1 MAAFWEK
8 VRVPFEVEFVNEYS
22 NVTGSFAEAATDP
35 VYIESSSVEKKLWA
49 KVNANGT
56 EGPPPPPP
64 PPQDEISNKQNR
76 NFIDF
81 ILLLYK
87 KRESKPSF

>member
-1 MAAFWEK
+1 MAKWPAYGRCK
-8 VRVPFEVEFVNEYS
+8 TRLS
-22 NVTGSFAEAATDP
+22 RD
-35 VYIESSSVEKKLWA
+35 IA

-64 PPQDEISNKQNR
+64 PPQDEMSNKQTR

-87 KRESKPSF
+87 KRGSKPSFLLKFLKKC